1 MNTTL
6 KRIQKE
12 IADIAHSLHKEI
24 SENISAGPSNQN
36 NLLVWDAVII
46 GPVGTAYEGGIYR
59 LKINFPKDYPFHPPV
74 IKFVTKVFHP
84 NIHENGEICLD
95 ILKNH
100 WSPAYTISQ
109 TLLSIVSLLSDP
121 NPEDPLNTEA
131 ANLYKTDRYQYIL
144 RVQKYIQDYGK

>member
-12 IADIAHSLHKEI
+12 MADLEHSFHKEI
-24 SENISAGPSNQN
+24 SENISAGPSNST

-46 GPVGTAYEGGIYR
+46 GAVGTAYEGGVYR
-59 LKINFPKDYPFHPPV
+59 LRINFPKDYPFHPPV
-74 IKFVTKVFHP
+74 VKFVTKVFHP

-121 NPEDPLNTEA
+121 NPEDPLNTDA
-131 ANLYKTDRYQYIL
+131 AHLYKTDRYQYIL
-144 RVQKYIQDYGK
+144 RVQQYIQEYAK